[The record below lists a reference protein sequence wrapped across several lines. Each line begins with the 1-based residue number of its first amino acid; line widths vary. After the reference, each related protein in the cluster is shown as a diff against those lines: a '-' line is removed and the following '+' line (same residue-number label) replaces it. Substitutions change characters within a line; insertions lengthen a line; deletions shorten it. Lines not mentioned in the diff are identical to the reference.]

1 MQRTIRYLV
10 LALGLMLFVPAQA
23 QDADDSDDAGGF
35 LVRLIENLA
44 SGENRRVRVVGLQGA
59 LSSRAT
65 IERIVVSDDEGAW
78 LTLENLVLDWNRL
91 ALVRRR
97 FSVNAL
103 TAEKIDISRLPN
115 PVEQDPELPSA
126 EAQPFTLP
134 ELPVSVSIGEIRTD
148 QVILGE
154 PVVGIAA
161 TLSLDGKLD
170 LANGGLNVQL
180 ETKRLDG
187 PADQAKII
195 AAYAPQGQ
203 QITLDIEVNEAPGG
217 LLSTAMGIPGTPSL
231 SLSAK
236 GTGPVEDFNADIA
249 LLTDGTERLAG
260 TVSLSRQAAA
270 EQSDSPQ
277 RGIAF
282 NADLGGDITSLV
294 GVEYKAFFGPDT
306 QLTVDGLSEGGELD
320 IRTAEIKT
328 QALDLTASLGLSQGQ
343 INRLEARGRIA
354 PPDGN
359 SVVLPAGAPPI
370 SVTGANL
377 SVTLTDNTRWQAEIT
392 ATGVEREGL
401 TLERAAIIAGG
412 DLKAKSLTPDPN
424 EPTLSGS
431 LRATLTG
438 LDLEDDGLSAALGD
452 TATLQGNFAVGG
464 EDHLKLE
471 TLDLKIADYGLTG
484 DVTVRR
490 KEGGL
495 VVDANAQ
502 ADVPDLSR
510 FAKLAGQPIDGAAKV
525 TVKGTAEPLAGSFDV
540 TVTGET
546 TDLDVGIPE
555 LVKLLEGTAQL
566 NVALARDTTGTHLR
580 TFTLQSPSLSA
591 DASGSVSS
599 KATDLNI
606 TAKLDDLGLV
616 VPAVP
621 GPVSVDG
628 TLKQAD
634 GAWQG
639 DLSVTAPND
648 STIDVTASVPPQ
660 GTAQI
665 TARGNIGAL
674 PGILPDG
681 LAPIDIDGQA
691 TRAAGTQDWAGELNL
706 TAGDDAQAM
715 VKGTMDASGLADV
728 TLSAKAGAGTGL
740 IPEDFAPVALG
751 GRLQR
756 AVNGIWQTD
765 VSVTSADAAQVT
777 LKGNVGENGTADLTL
792 DGALPFLDTTLPPA
806 MTPVTLSGTATRT
819 EEGQMDARLVLDG
832 NGGAVADLEA
842 EMTPDGIMQVALN
855 GQVASGSG
863 LLPPELEPVTLT
875 ANARRRDGIAT
886 AQGELTGGRAGSFT
900 FTGRHT
906 AEDGANLTLLGS
918 LQRIEGMIPDD
929 IAPLSLRAEFDTD
942 PDQTWDV
949 SAHVTGAERITLH
962 AKGNQGPDGLI
973 KGTIDGSVAVVG
985 DILPASMGPVK
996 LNGTLQQT
1004 RAGGWTTALSARGPH
1019 ESGLKVD
1026 GALNPDGS
1034 AKIDYDGKLTRLERL
1049 LEDFRGTITSKGS
1062 ASLAN
1067 GTWQIKSNTNGP
1079 GGITSDIA
1087 GSYVTSSG
1095 IANITAEGQAP
1106 LAIAN
1111 LFIRPNTVA
1120 GLLKYRLTVNGKP
1133 GLDTVA
1139 GTITTEGA
1147 SAAFP
1152 AAGQLVQDLRA
1163 TVTLNNGSAVLA
1175 TSATLGEGGNVTV
1188 RGPITLAPPFDANL
1202 AIALNDLGLSNSIN
1216 VESSANG
1223 QLSFTGPLTGGARLT
1238 GTVNFGETNF
1248 DLAATG
1254 AGVALTPIPDMIHV
1268 GESAAVRQTLI
1279 RADLIQTGEAS
1290 SGPPVAYGLDIF
1302 LNAPNRVFVRGRGV
1316 DAELGG
1322 SMRVQGTTANIIPS
1336 GQISLIRGVVD
1347 VLGRPLRLTRG
1358 EVTMRGSFDPYIEF
1372 AATTNTSEG
1381 SATLTIEGSLETP
1394 EIVVTSSPERPQD
1407 EALAMLVFG
1416 SEFADISPLRL
1427 AQMAASLARA
1437 GGITGGGL
1445 QEDAREAAGVD
1456 SLRTGSSGGLGNL
1469 TAGGYIAENVYSDV
1483 TVNTEGETQLNLN
1496 LDVTPSV
1503 TLRGRVDNAGDSGLG
1518 LFYERDY

>member
-1 MQRTIRYLV
+1 M
-10 LALGLMLFVPAQA
+10 
-23 QDADDSDDAGGF
+23 
-35 LVRLIENLA
+35 
-44 SGENRRVRVVGLQGA
+44 
-59 LSSRAT
+59 
-65 IERIVVSDDEGAW
+65 
-78 LTLENLVLDWNRL
+78 
-91 ALVRRR
+91 
-97 FSVNAL
+97 
-103 TAEKIDISRLPN
+103 
-115 PVEQDPELPSA
+115 
-126 EAQPFTLP
+126 
-134 ELPVSVSIGEIRTD
+134 
-148 QVILGE
+148 
-154 PVVGIAA
+154 
-161 TLSLDGKLD
+161 
-170 LANGGLNVQL
+170 
-180 ETKRLDG
+180 
-187 PADQAKII
+187 
-195 AAYAPQGQ
+195 
-203 QITLDIEVNEAPGG
+203 
-217 LLSTAMGIPGTPSL
+217 
-231 SLSAK
+231 
-236 GTGPVEDFNADIA
+236 
-249 LLTDGTERLAG
+249 
-260 TVSLSRQAAA
+260 
-270 EQSDSPQ
+270 
-277 RGIAF
+277 
-282 NADLGGDITSLV
+282 
-294 GVEYKAFFGPDT
+294 
-306 QLTVDGLSEGGELD
+306 
-320 IRTAEIKT
+320 
-328 QALDLTASLGLSQGQ
+328 
-343 INRLEARGRIA
+343 
-354 PPDGN
+354 
-359 SVVLPAGAPPI
+359 
-370 SVTGANL
+370 
-377 SVTLTDNTRWQAEIT
+377 TLTDNTRWQAEIT

-412 DLKAKSLTPDPN
+412 DLKAKSLTPDPH

-566 NVALARDTTGTHLR
+566 NVALARATTGTHLR

-777 LKGNVGENGTADLTL
+777 LKGNVGENGAADLPL
-792 DGALPFLDTTLPPA
+792 DGALPFLDPTLPPA
-806 MTPVTLSGTATRT
+806 MPPV
-819 EEGQMDARLVLDG
+819 
-832 NGGAVADLEA
+832 
-842 EMTPDGIMQVALN
+842 
-855 GQVASGSG
+855 
-863 LLPPELEPVTLT
+863 
-875 ANARRRDGIAT
+875 
-886 AQGELTGGRAGSFT
+886 GE
-900 FTGRHT
+900 T
-906 AEDGANLTLLGS
+906 AEDGANLTRRGS
-918 LQRIEGMIPDD
+918 LQRSEGMIPDD
-929 IAPLSLRAEFDTD
+929 IAPLALRAEFDTD

-1004 RAGGWTTALSARGPH
+1004 RAGGWTPALSARGPN

-1067 GTWQIKSNTNGP
+1067 GTWQIKRNTNGP

-1095 IANITAEGQAP
+1095 IAHLTAAGPAP
-1106 LAIAN
+1106 LALAN
-1111 LFIRPNTVA
+1111 PH
-1120 GLLKYRLTVNGKP
+1120 
-1133 GLDTVA
+1133 
-1139 GTITTEGA
+1139 
-1147 SAAFP
+1147 AAAAAPAPAP
-1152 AAGQLVQDLRA
+1152 AAAAIDFAGAEHPARDRRRPAPTPRRPRTEALR
-1163 TVTLNNGSAVLA
+1163 
-1175 TSATLGEGGNVTV
+1175 
-1188 RGPITLAPPFDANL
+1188 RD
-1202 AIALNDLGLSNSIN
+1202 DHDRRR
-1216 VESSANG
+1216 
-1223 QLSFTGPLTGGARLT
+1223 QRRLPRRR
-1238 GTVNFGETNF
+1238 
-1248 DLAATG
+1248 ATG
-1254 AGVALTPIPDMIHV
+1254 AGSSGNGDAEQRFGRAGDLGHA
-1268 GESAAVRQTLI
+1268 GRRRQCHGT
-1279 RADLIQTGEAS
+1279 RADHAGAALRRQPCYRAERSGAEQFDQRGKLGQWPAFVHRPADGRRASDRYGEFRRNQFRPRRHRRRGGTDAD
-1290 SGPPVAYGLDIF
+1290 PRHDPC
-1302 LNAPNRVFVRGRGV
+1302 RRKRGRPP
-1316 DAELGG
+1316 DAYPRRPDPDRGG
-1322 SMRVQGTTANIIPS
+1322 FVG
-1336 GQISLIRGVVD
+1336 
-1347 VLGRPLRLTRG
+1347 
-1358 EVTMRGSFDPYIEF
+1358 
-1372 AATTNTSEG
+1372 
-1381 SATLTIEGSLETP
+1381 
-1394 EIVVTSSPERPQD
+1394 
-1407 EALAMLVFG
+1407 
-1416 SEFADISPLRL
+1416 
-1427 AQMAASLARA
+1427 
-1437 GGITGGGL
+1437 
-1445 QEDAREAAGVD
+1445 
-1456 SLRTGSSGGLGNL
+1456 
-1469 TAGGYIAENVYSDV
+1469 TAGG
-1483 TVNTEGETQLNLN
+1483 
-1496 LDVTPSV
+1496 
-1503 TLRGRVDNAGDSGLG
+1503 LRA
-1518 LFYERDY
+1518 